1 VQSTAMGVSLVG
13 VSIPRSGHHFLA
25 KLLENALGDDLAY
38 CEFYSAADC
47 CRQLPCIRR
56 HRSRITY
63 QKNHDMDL
71 AIDPDLPGVR
81 YVVQYR
87 NPVPAVVS
95 DRELF
100 AEVRG
105 SALARDRSQ
114 YVMVLSEKAAHYAR
128 FYDKWVRHPH
138 GSRFLMKYEW
148 LCDAP
153 AEAIDALIR
162 FCGFSVTAERIAGAV
177 AKVAPVVNRPPIVKD
192 IGEARFAARDPARSE
207 YFDPDLLATYES
219 LVLDR
224 IPELSTDRLFA
235 PADYAAH
242 PLSAMFEVQCA
253 RLDGPDADAARLAL
267 AAHRQWPTDPYVAYV
282 AAECLRKTGDR
293 EAALS
298 HLERAVDT
306 ASHDAQIPPVPRR
319 DAIQAGVARPG
330 ARARPE
336 CGRARDAGPRLVAA
350 VRQYHARGPARRLG
364 ARRDAPGRSVIWP
377 GPLGGDWR
385 MANGRAAWSR
395 VNAGAALT
403 LRGRP

>member
-1 VQSTAMGVSLVG
+1 VQSTAKGVSLVG

-192 IGEARFAARDPARSE
+192 SGEARFAARDPARSA

-224 IPELSTDRLFA
+224 VPELSTDRLFA
-235 PADYAAH
+235 PVGYAAH

-253 RLDGPDADAARLAL
+253 RLDGRHADAARLAQ
-267 AAHRQWPTDPYVAYV
+267 AAHRQWPVDPYIGYV

-298 HLERAVDT
+298 HLERALDA
-306 ASHDAQIPPVPRR
+306 ASHDAQIVGSCASLNFELGNAPRADELAAQLVALVPTEPGFRLFHAATRFRLGFPDQALERALSAAELGMQDPGLWQQFASIMREARRAGWGLAVTRR
-319 DAIQAGVARPG
+319 DDP
-330 ARARPE
+330 
-336 CGRARDAGPRLVAA
+336 
-350 VRQYHARGPARRLG
+350 
-364 ARRDAPGRSVIWP
+364 
-377 GPLGGDWR
+377 
-385 MANGRAAWSR
+385 
-395 VNAGAALT
+395 
-403 LRGRP
+403 